1 MHAKFHNLELIA
13 ERFSRAINLFSP
25 SLIIHDKQE
34 FIPQHVLFILYKK
47 KPKTFVWT
55 FRTVLLTWVYL
66 HDENTPDDK
75 QIMFGQLL
83 TQSCLLNTLWLW
95 RSLINNDSENE
106 NKYFADFGVVSIF
119 SVFLKL
125 LHGYQK
131 CRFSEMFNE
140 FPPKIVTN
148 PSFCVLNET

>member
-1 MHAKFHNLELIA
+1 MLHAKFHNLELIA

-47 KPKTFVWT
+47 SQKHLSEPFEQCCWLE
-55 FRTVLLTWVYL
+55 FS
-66 HDENTPDDK
+66 DDK
-75 QIMFGQLL
+75 QIMLGQLL

-106 NKYFADFGVVSIF
+106 NKYFAGFGVVSIF

-125 LHGYQK
+125 LHAYQK

-140 FPPKIVTN
+140 FPQKFVTN
-148 PSFCVLNET
+148 PSFCVQNET